1 MRFKK
6 LGAEDV
12 GEQTSRRHVDPMT
25 GQEEV
30 NITDQDLAA
39 TPPLEE
45 EPDFRDIL
53 PDQIHEFRRG
63 EGEEEEEEEREVT
76 ARPSE
81 ELRPLQ
87 KEALP
92 QG

>member
-12 GEQTSRRHVDPMT
+12 GESESRRNRDPVT
-25 GQEEV
+25 GEEHI
-30 NITDQDLAA
+30 NITDQDLALG
-39 TPPLEE
+39 PPMEE
-45 EPDFRDIL
+45 EPDYRDIL

-63 EGEEEEEEEREVT
+63 DEEVEEAELT

-81 ELRPLQ
+81 PFRPMPPND
-87 KEALP
+87 LP
-92 QG
+92 EG

>member
-6 LGAEDV
+6 LGSEDV
-12 GEQTSRRHVDPMT
+12 GEQTSRRHVDPVT

-30 NITDQDLAA
+30 NITDQDMAA

-53 PDQIHEFRRG
+53 PDQIHEFRRS
-63 EGEEEEEEEREVT
+63 EEEEEEGPELT

-81 ELRPLQ
+81 NMRPIQKNELP
-87 KEALP
+87 E
-92 QG
+92 G

>member
-6 LGAEDV
+6 LGSEDV
-12 GEQTSRRHVDPMT
+12 GEATSRRHVNQDT
-25 GQEEV
+25 GEEEI
-30 NITDQDLAA
+30 NISDQDLAA

-63 EGEEEEEEEREVT
+63 DEEPEEVELTAQPEER
-76 ARPSE
+76 
-81 ELRPLQ
+81 LRPARRDQ
-87 KEALP
+87 LP
-92 QG
+92 ES

>member
-12 GEQTSRRHVDPMT
+12 GEATSRRHVDPVT

-63 EGEEEEEEEREVT
+63 GEEEEEEEAELT

-81 ELRPLQ
+81 ELRPFK
-87 KEALP
+87 KEELP
-92 QG
+92 EG

>member
-12 GEQTSRRHVDPMT
+12 GEQTSRRHVDPVT

-63 EGEEEEEEEREVT
+63 EEEEDEAEVT

-81 ELRPLQ
+81 HLRPIQ
-87 KEALP
+87 KNELP
-92 QG
+92 EG

>member
-12 GEQTSRRHVDPMT
+12 GEATSRRHVDPVT

-53 PDQIHEFRRG
+53 PDQIHEFRRS
-63 EGEEEEEEEREVT
+63 EEEEEEEETEVT

-81 ELRPLQ
+81 DLRPIQ
-87 KEALP
+87 KNELP
-92 QG
+92 EG

>member
-6 LGAEDV
+6 LGSEDV
-12 GEQTSRRHVDPMT
+12 GEATSRRHVDPLT

-39 TPPLEE
+39 TPPLED
-45 EPDFRDIL
+45 EPEFRDIL
-53 PDQIHEFRRG
+53 PDQIQEFRS
-63 EGEEEEEEEREVT
+63 GEEEEDEDREIT

-81 ELRPLQ
+81 QIRPIQRDELP
-87 KEALP
+87 E
-92 QG
+92 G

>member
-6 LGAEDV
+6 TGIDDV
-12 GEQTSRRHVDPMT
+12 GEASERVYVDPET
-25 GQEEV
+25 GNEQV

-45 EPDFRDIL
+45 EADFRDIL
-53 PDQIHEFRRG
+53 PDQIHEFGRG
-63 EGEEEEEEEREVT
+63 EEPNEDREIT

-81 ELRPLQ
+81 PLRPIPP
-87 KEALP
+87 EELP

>member
-12 GEQTSRRHVDPMT
+12 GEATSRRHVDPVT

-63 EGEEEEEEEREVT
+63 EEEEEEEETELT

-81 ELRPLQ
+81 ELRPFK
-87 KEALP
+87 KEELP
-92 QG
+92 EG

>member
-6 LGAEDV
+6 LGSEEV
-12 GEQTSRRHVDPMT
+12 GEATSRRHIDPVT

-39 TPPLEE
+39 TPPLED
-45 EPDFRDIL
+45 EPEFRDIL
-53 PDQIHEFRRG
+53 PDQIQEFRRSD
-63 EGEEEEEEEREVT
+63 EEEEEEPELT

-81 ELRPLQ
+81 NMRPIQKNELP
-87 KEALP
+87 E
-92 QG
+92 G

>member
-1 MRFKK
+1 MRFKN
-6 LGAEDV
+6 LGSEDV
-12 GEQTSRRHVDPMT
+12 GESTSRRNRDPVT
-25 GQEEV
+25 GEEHI
-30 NITDQDLAA
+30 NITDQELAA

-63 EGEEEEEEEREVT
+63 DSEEDEEREIT

-81 ELRPLQ
+81 PLRPMPPND
-87 KEALP
+87 LP
-92 QG
+92 EG

>member
-6 LGAEDV
+6 LGSEDV
-12 GEQTSRRHVDPMT
+12 GEATSRRHVDPVT

-53 PDQIHEFRRG
+53 PDQIHEFRRAG
-63 EGEEEEEEEREVT
+63 EEEEERELT

-81 ELRPLQ
+81 DMRPIQKNELP
-87 KEALP
+87 E
-92 QG
+92 G

>member
-6 LGAEDV
+6 LGSEDV
-12 GEQTSRRHVDPMT
+12 GEATSRRHVDPLT

-39 TPPLEE
+39 TPPLED
-45 EPDFRDIL
+45 EPEFRDIL
-53 PDQIHEFRRG
+53 PDQIQEFRS
-63 EGEEEEEEEREVT
+63 GEEEEEEEREIT

-81 ELRPLQ
+81 ELRPIQ
-87 KEALP
+87 RDELP
-92 QG
+92 EG